1 MTSQHARVRVPWSA
15 AAGCAVA
22 AALMAAAALAE
33 GARAAPHPGAPQG
46 LLSALQTD
54 MDQIARRA
62 RPSVVTVFAQTLL
75 PSETARP
82 SGSPPGHPPEA
93 GPGPGSAAV
102 PALGHIH
109 TRVGSGVAVGESEI
123 LTTASVVLGADRLL
137 VRTANDIQVEAELA
151 GMDPLFNI
159 ALLRVPEVRLPP
171 LRFADGAVPQVG
183 DWVIALGTSFRAQ
196 PTQSVGNIAFV
207 YREPRVPLLQLTN
220 LVYPGNSGGAALN
233 PNGELVGIVQGELG
247 APDFEIRGPESE
259 RRPTGMSLVL
269 PAHAIR
275 PAYEAL
281 RREGRVRYGYLGV
294 TTRAASVASEAD
306 ADVRVPLGAL
316 VEAVIAGSPAARL
329 GLRRTDLIVGFD
341 GERVEYPEQLARWV
355 AATRPGATVGLVW
368 ARNEIQ
374 QSGRVVLSESP
385 AALPAWAVGFGL
397 WNGSELPSAR
407 ISQIEEQ
414 IRQLNRQLDRLKGQ
428 SSGEPR

>member
-1 MTSQHARVRVPWSA
+1 MPSPLARVRVTPSA

-22 AALMAAAALAE
+22 AALLAMVLTP
-33 GARAAPHPGAPQG
+33 GARAGPRPEAPQG

-75 PSETARP
+75 TRETAHP
-82 SGSPPGHPPEA
+82 SGSPPGNAPEA
-93 GPGPGSAAV
+93 GPGAGAATV
-102 PALGHIH
+102 PAPVRMH
-109 TRVGSGVAVGESEI
+109 TRVGSGVAVEESEI
-123 LTTASVVLGADRLL
+123 LTTASVVLGADRLMI
-137 VRTANDIQVEAELA
+137 RTANGLQVEAELA

-171 LRFADGAVPQVG
+171 LRFADGAAPQVG

-196 PTQSVGNIAFV
+196 PTQSVGNIAFI

-220 LVYPGNSGGAALN
+220 LVYPGNSGGAALS
-233 PNGELVGIVQGELG
+233 PSGELVGIVQGELG

-259 RRPTGMSLVL
+259 QRPTGMSLVL

-275 PAYEAL
+275 AAYEGL

-329 GLRRTDLIVGFD
+329 GLRRGDLVVGFD

-355 AATRPGATVGLVW
+355 AATRPGITVSLVW
-368 ARNEIQ
+368 ARSEIQ
-374 QSGRVVLSESP
+374 QSSRVVLAESP
-385 AALPAWAVGFGL
+385 AALPGWAIGFGIQ
-397 WNGSELPSAR
+397 GGADASSMR

-414 IRQLNRQLDRLKGQ
+414 IRRLNRQLDRLKGQ
-428 SSGEPR
+428 TTGEPR